1 MFLYPRC
8 TWPRKQV
15 VVRVANKACDVTPA
29 TIYVDK
35 YEARLL
41 VGADGKR
48 KISKKLFPCKK

>member
-15 VVRVANKACDVTPA
+15 LVKVVNKAWDVTPA
-29 TIYVDK
+29 TIRVEK

-41 VGADGKR
+41 VGPDGKYVV
-48 KISKKLFPCKK
+48 SKKLFPCKK